1 MLLSDV
7 YSCSGDM
14 FCVTHLQKSIQGLKF
29 QHSTRAITGFHHW
42 ILCIWPANEGEKR
55 ASRGKVSP
63 RISINQIYPHSFD
76 WNSFSPAAG
85 MTLPK
90 SKTSQDIR
98 SGCVSREERRIYN
111 RIWRTRS
118 LISAKQETSQH
129 LSLKSLVSIKRN
141 NTYKIVSGI

>member
-55 ASRGKVSP
+55 ASRGKVLEVSP
-63 RISINQIYPHSFD
+63 RISINQIDQY
-76 WNSFSPAAG
+76 
-85 MTLPK
+85 
-90 SKTSQDIR
+90 
-98 SGCVSREERRIYN
+98 
-111 RIWRTRS
+111 
-118 LISAKQETSQH
+118 AKQRRDQVTEGENE
-129 LSLKSLVSIKRN
+129 KSLP
-141 NTYKIVSGI
+141 